1 MPRISPYVITLT
13 PAEAAKLQ
21 SQARKYTSSYY
32 MVMRARIVLLAAE
45 GLTNTQIAQRLD
57 LQRQVVSKWRKR
69 FFEHRLDGLEDEPR
83 SGRPPVFSP
92 SSDC

>member
-13 PAEAAKLQ
+13 PAEEAKLQ

-32 MVMRARIVLLAAE
+32 MVVRARIVLLAAE
-45 GLTNTQIAQRLD
+45 GLANTQIAQRLD

-92 SSDC
+92 SSGC